1 MVMAER
7 LEANYDRQ
15 QQSKCK
21 RPLRCFPNKGK
32 IRGWWRKF
40 QNKEFH
46 NLHSSPNITTVI
58 M

>member
-1 MVMAER
+1 MAER